1 LTADD
6 QSIYSVMI
14 RSKMNE
20 EAIGVAKWLVGI
32 DTGGTFTDLIAF
44 DQMSGALQRA
54 KVPSVPSDQS
64 LAVVEALEKLFAEG
78 VMPADVAM
86 IVHGTTVATNALL
99 ESKGVRAGLLITK
112 GFRAVYE
119 ARGWS
124 QPRGAD
130 LLDTFY
136 QKPPL
141 LVPQYLTEEVIE
153 RFDYEGQ
160 VVTPLDEEALRAS
173 VRNLVGKGAEAIAIC
188 FLFSFVNPAHERR
201 AAEIVAQEAPD
212 CRISISSE
220 VLPVIREYPRLSTTV
235 IDAYVGPRIAN
246 YLHSLEQRLDA
257 RGATTAQKFLMQSNG
272 GLMRI
277 SLGAR
282 HPNQTLL
289 SGPAAGVIAGAELA
303 RATKRGHVVTFDM
316 GGTSTD
322 ISIIVDGAILE
333 MSQGQIAGQ
342 DIGTP
347 MLRVRTLGAGGGTV
361 AEIGKDGL
369 MKVGPR
375 SSGSVPGPA
384 CYGRGGNE
392 ATVTDANLVLGALSS
407 ETLLAGTLRLDTAA
421 AGAVLE
427 RTGAALG
434 MDALQTASG
443 IVRIINTHMAVDL
456 RLALQEQGQDP
467 RSFTLV
473 AFGGAGPLHAPT
485 LARSVGIPTVLV
497 PLYPGLNCAL
507 GMLQTSVRHSY
518 LRSEIGSLA
527 RIATER
533 VNELFAALEAQA
545 MQEATGEGFSPGE
558 AKITRLLDLRYPH
571 QGYSLCV
578 PCPAPFDEAARWT
591 VKEAFDSLHQNVYG
605 QSAPNENAEIVTFR
619 LQSEIIVPRLALPEL
634 PRTDGNAARAIKG
647 QRPLYDTELQKFML
661 VNVWDRTKLL
671 AGDLFEGPAVIE
683 QFDSTA
689 VALAGQTVSV
699 EANGALIIEE
709 RVAS

>member
-1 LTADD
+1 MA
-6 QSIYSVMI
+6 
-14 RSKMNE
+14 N
-20 EAIGVAKWLVGI
+20 WLIGI

-44 DQMSGALQRA
+44 DQASGNPQRA
-54 KVPSVPSDQS
+54 KVPSIPSDPS
-64 LAVVEALEKLFAEG
+64 LAVIDALEKLFAER
-78 VMPADVAM
+78 VSPADVAM

-99 ESKGVRAGLLITK
+99 EGKGVRAGLLITK

-136 QKPPL
+136 RKPPL
-141 LVPQYLTEEVIE
+141 LVSQYLTEEVIE
-153 RFDYEGQ
+153 RLDYEGQ
-160 VVTPLDEEALRAS
+160 VVTPLDEEALRTS
-173 VRNLVGKGAEAIAIC
+173 GRKLLHKGVEAIAVC

-201 AAEIVAQEAPD
+201 AAEIIAARGAGLPHLGLERGAARHS
-212 CRISISSE
+212 RISATIDDGD
-220 VLPVIREYPRLSTTV
+220 RRLCRTAHRQLS
-235 IDAYVGPRIAN
+235 AR
-246 YLHSLEQRLDA
+246 LEQRLDT
-257 RGATTAQKFLMQSNG
+257 RGVTTAQKFLMQSNG

-282 HPNQTLL
+282 NPNQTLL

-303 RATKRGHVVTFDM
+303 RATRRGHLVTFDM

-322 ISIIVDGAILE
+322 ISVIVDGAILE

-369 MKVGPR
+369 LKVGPR

-384 CYGRGGNE
+384 CYGRRGTE
-392 ATVTDANLVLGALSS
+392 ATVTDANLLLGALSG
-407 ETLLAGTLRLDTAA
+407 ETLLAGTLRLDEAA
-421 AGAVLE
+421 ARAALE
-427 RTGAALG
+427 RTGATLG
-434 MDALQTASG
+434 MDAWQTASG
-443 IVRIINTHMAVDL
+443 IIRIVNTHMAVDL

-467 RSFTLV
+467 RSFAIV
-473 AFGGAGPLHAPT
+473 AFGGAGPLHAST

-518 LRSEIGSLA
+518 LRSEIGSLV
-527 RIATER
+527 RIATRR
-533 VNELFAALEAQA
+533 VNELFAALEQQA
-545 MQEATGEGFSPGE
+545 MQEATEEGFLPGQ

-578 PCPAPFDEAARWT
+578 PCPAPFDEGARRV
-591 VKEAFDSLHQNVYG
+591 VKDAFDSLHQKVYG
-605 QSAPNENAEIVTFR
+605 QSAPNENPEIVTFR
-619 LQSEIIVPRLALPEL
+619 LQSEIAVPRLALPEL
-634 PRTDGNAARAIKG
+634 PRTDGKTARAIKG
-647 QRPLYDTELQKFML
+647 QRPLYNTVQQKFER
-661 VNVWDRTKLL
+661 VNVWDRAKLL
-671 AGDLFEGPAVIE
+671 AGDRLEGPAVIE
-683 QFDSTA
+683 QFDATT
-689 VALAGQTVSV
+689 VVLAGQTVSV
-699 EANGALIIEE
+699 ETDGALVIEE
-709 RVAS
+709 RIAS

>member
-1 LTADD
+1 MW
-6 QSIYSVMI
+6 SIDY
-14 RSKMNE
+14 
-20 EAIGVAKWLVGI
+20 
-32 DTGGTFTDLIAF
+32 
-44 DQMSGALQRA
+44 Q
-54 KVPSVPSDQS
+54 
-64 LAVVEALEKLFAEG
+64 
-78 VMPADVAM
+78 
-86 IVHGTTVATNALL
+86 
-99 ESKGVRAGLLITK
+99 GL
-112 GFRAVYE
+112 RAVYE

-153 RFDYEGQ
+153 RLDYEGH
-160 VVTPLDEEALRAS
+160 VVVPLDEDALRVSA
-173 VRNLVGKGAEAIAIC
+173 RKLARKGIESIAIC
-188 FLFSFVNPAHERR
+188 FLFSFVNPAHEQR
-201 AAEIVAQEAPD
+201 AAEIVAEEAPN

-235 IDAYVGPRIAN
+235 IDAYVGPRISD
-246 YLHSLEQRLDA
+246 YLISLEKRLDVH
-257 RGATTAQKFLMQSNG
+257 GVTTPQKYLMQSNG

-289 SGPAAGVIAGAELA
+289 SGPAAGVIAGADLA
-303 RATKRGHVVTFDM
+303 RETKRGHVVTFDM

-333 MSQGQIAGQ
+333 MAQGQIAGQ

-369 MKVGPR
+369 LKVGPR
-375 SSGSVPGPA
+375 SSGSAPGPA
-384 CYGRGGNE
+384 CYSRGGTE
-392 ATVTDANLVLGALSS
+392 ATVTDANLLLGALSG
-407 ETLLAGTLRLDTAA
+407 ETLLAGTLRLDEAA
-421 AGAVLE
+421 ARSALE
-427 RTGAALG
+427 RTGSALG

-443 IVRIINTHMAVDL
+443 IIRIINTHMAVGL

-467 RSFTLV
+467 RSFALV
-473 AFGGAGPLHAPT
+473 AFGGAGPLHAST
-485 LARSVGIPTVLV
+485 LARSVGIPAVLV

-518 LRSEIGSLA
+518 LRSEIGSLG
-527 RIATER
+527 RIQVSR

-545 MQEATGEGFSPGE
+545 MREAEEERFSSDQV
-558 AKITRLLDLRYPH
+558 KITRLLDLRYPH

-578 PCPAPFDEAARWT
+578 TCAAPFDESTRKT
-591 VKEAFDSLHQNVYG
+591 VKNAFDSLHKNVYG
-605 QSAPNENAEIVTFR
+605 QNAPNEDAQIVTFR
-619 LQSEIIVPRLALPEL
+619 LQSEIAIPRLELADL
-634 PRTDGNAARAIKG
+634 PRTDGKTARALKG
-647 QRPLYDTELQKFML
+647 QRPLYDTAQQKFEL
-661 VNVWDRTKLL
+661 VNVWDRAQLL
-671 AGDLFEGPAVIE
+671 AGDRFEGPAVIE
-683 QFDSTA
+683 QFDSTT

-699 EANGALIIEE
+699 EPKGTLLIEE
-709 RVAS
+709 RGAA